1 MSTACPT
8 PSYAGKTPLLDQPY
22 WDMVAGKTP
31 RQKRTTALPVI
42 TAITA
47 SGAARRLS
55 LRATTR
61 VDHSGIADQTFRSES
76 SHGYTLT
83 LAGSVGLRHP

>member
-1 MSTACPT
+1 MTNLIET
-8 PSYAGKTPLLDQPY
+8 RL
-22 WDMVAGKTP
+22 AGKTP
-31 RQKRTTALPVI
+31 RQKRTAVLPVNGHYSLLD
-42 TAITA
+42 
-47 SGAARRLS
+47 SGPKAL

-61 VDHSGIADQTFRSES
+61 VDQSRKRSQVRRSES